1 MSSFIMSSRNDNIPP
16 LPEDYLSRHYKVGL
30 FNALT
35 DVAGVCVG
43 HVTVYEG
50 DDIRTGATAILPHSG
65 NIFQNKV
72 PAGFSVF
79 NGYGKF
85 VGSVQVEE
93 LGELETPILLTNTL
107 ATGRA
112 IEALIEYTLQGEGN
126 GNATSINSVVGET
139 NDSRL
144 NNIRLHRPTVNEM
157 LEALANAKPGP
168 FDEGCVGAGTG
179 TVAFGLKGGIGT
191 SSRLVDI
198 FDKTYTIGLLVQSNF
213 GGRLSILP
221 KTVPDFNADEILP
234 NCWEEKTDKDGSIMM
249 IVATDAPLCS
259 RQLKRLANR
268 TVGGLALSGAALSN
282 GSGDFALAFSTAK
295 ELRTGGENS
304 SRIKNMP
311 HLPDSALS
319 PMFEAVIEATEESI
333 LRSLWMA
340 HDTNGINA
348 KTMEPSRFLSLRTLI
363 GQN

>member
-1 MSSFIMSSRNDNIPP
+1 MMSSPTNNAPP
-16 LPEDYLSRHYKVGL
+16 FPAHYVARRYQTGL
-30 FNALT
+30 INALT

-43 HVTVYEG
+43 HVTLYEG
-50 DDIRTGATAILPHSG
+50 QNIRTGATAILPHCD

-72 PAGFSVF
+72 PAGFSAF

-85 VGSVQVEE
+85 AGSVQIEE

-112 IEALIEYTLQGEGN
+112 IEALIGYTLQQDGN
-126 GNATSINSVVGET
+126 ENATSINSVVGET

-144 NNIRLHRPTVNEM
+144 NNIRLHRPTVDEM
-157 LEALANAKPGP
+157 LMALSCAKPGP
-168 FDEGCVGAGTG
+168 FAEGCVGAGTG

-191 SSRLVDI
+191 SSRLVDV
-198 FDKTYTIGLLVQSNF
+198 FDKTYTIGVLVQSNF
-213 GGRLSILP
+213 GGHLSILP
-221 KTVPDFNADEILP
+221 KTAPDNNASKVLP
-234 NCWEEKTDKDGSIMM
+234 GIKTGQADKDGSIIM

-268 TVGGLALSGAALSN
+268 TFGGLARTGAALSN

-295 ELRTGGENS
+295 ELRHSGGETAS
-304 SRIKNMP
+304 GKNIP
-311 HLPDSALS
+311 HLQDSGLS

-340 HDTNGINA
+340 CDTSGIDA
-348 KTMEPSRFLSLRTLI
+348 KSMKPSRFASLRTFL
-363 GQN
+363 GQK